1 MGRYSFRNRLI
12 ASGTQT
18 VHRRGF
24 ASVGVREI
32 TAAAKVAQGSFTN
45 HFASKEEFGVAVMDH
60 YTEQIQ
66 SIFQQTLRD
75 KSRPP
80 LARLQ
85 AYFETIVERF
95 AENDWRYGCLAGNM
109 ALEAA
114 EHSES
119 IRERVRHYLDG
130 AEAAFTDVIN
140 EAQRSG
146 HLQLEG
152 GAQSVAAALLEAW
165 HGAMLRMKVERSPA
179 SLQRFLKFTLPVLL
193 GLPAQRTLCASDSHE
208 RATPLQRSSNINI

>member
-1 MGRYSFRNRLI
+1 MGRPSFRNRLI

-18 VHRRGF
+18 VHRCGF
-24 ASVGVREI
+24 ASAGVREI

-45 HFASKEEFGVAVMDH
+45 HFVSKEEFGVAVMEH

-66 SIFQQTLRD
+66 SIFQKTLRD

-85 AYFETIVERF
+85 SYFETIVDRL

-114 EHSES
+114 EHSDN
-119 IRERVRHYLDG
+119 IRKCVRRYLDG
-130 AEAAFTDVIN
+130 AEAAFADVIN
-140 EAQRSG
+140 EAQFSG
-146 HLQLEG
+146 HLQLERD
-152 GAQSVAAALLEAW
+152 AQPIAAALLEAW

-179 SLQRFLKFTLPVLL
+179 SLQRFLKLTLPVLL
-193 GLPAQRTLCASDSHE
+193 GVPMRKPSCG
-208 RATPLQRSSNINI
+208 SSNPERWRACGLGN